1 MYERTNTMNS
11 SKLRGFVLGALVG
24 DALGLPVHKKPHHI
38 VRMYFKGIK
47 GYTDEYYSTASPTGL
62 HAGQNSID
70 ARPILRALPHALD
83 SALEHFTMAFFQ
95 VESLTAAQLSKFFQ
109 RVSTLALPLS
119 APDLLAEIFEPEVQ
133 QKILSAM
140 AFFPSDMVIEFDEAM
155 QEQSATQFAI
165 AMFLRAHDDFETTVL
180 STVNMGGLASL
191 TGAIAGG
198 AMGLLH
204 GAHAIPEPLIQ
215 GLMHSAEILDALN
228 DLERAL

>member
-1 MYERTNTMNS
+1 MYERTNTMNT
-11 SKLRGFVLGALVG
+11 SKLRGFLLGALVG
-24 DALGLPVHKKPHHI
+24 DALGLPVNKKPHHI

-70 ARPILRALPHALD
+70 ARPILQALPHTLD
-83 SALEHFTMAFFQ
+83 SAIAHFTETFFQ
-95 VESLTAAQLSKFFQ
+95 VERATAEQLSKFFQ
-109 RVSTLALPLS
+109 CVSRLQVPLS
-119 APDLLAEIFEPEVQ
+119 ASDLLEEIFEPAVQ

-155 QEQSATQFAI
+155 NEQSATQFAI

-180 STVNMGGLASL
+180 STVNMGGLARL

-204 GAHAIPEPLIQ
+204 GAQVIPEPLIQ
-215 GLMHSAEILDALN
+215 GLMHSADILDALHA
-228 DLERAL
+228 LERAS